1 MDDRRNP
8 WENKKFE
15 RRKRGG
21 NFVEIRPIRNFCRWV
36 SFLHFDIR
44 EDANGRFNIFERPSL
59 FFGERLLSITPVD
72 NVDTE
77 GRIVEE
83 LVIEPFV
90 VGRERGKLLIELDY
104 LLLNRFEYKKPS

>member
-21 NFVEIRPIRNFCRWV
+21 NFVEIRSIRNFRRWV

-59 FFGERLLSITPVD
+59 FFGKRLLSITPMSITSTRRV
-72 NVDTE
+72 
-77 GRIVEE
+77 VEE

>member
-1 MDDRRNP
+1 MIAGIHGRIKNSKE
-8 WENKKFE
+8 EN
-15 RRKRGG
+15 GG
-21 NFVEIRPIRNFCRWV
+21 GGGFVEIRFVIFV
-36 SFLHFDIR
+36 DGYLHFDIR

-59 FFGERLLSITPVD
+59 FFGKRLLSITPVD

>member
-21 NFVEIRPIRNFCRWV
+21 GGGFVEIRFVIFV
-36 SFLHFDIR
+36 DGYLHFDIR

-59 FFGERLLSITPVD
+59 FFGKRLLSITPMSITSTRRV
-72 NVDTE
+72 
-77 GRIVEE
+77 VEE